1 MRLTKLLVLVY
12 SLKQLIDLKKT
23 TENFKKSLISL
34 FKDYKNRFIIFLK
47 INITGITNQLF
58 NILLTEV
65 LSQALDKK
73 LLDPDKL
80 HVKIYLFCYDGQVL
94 ERDTPAVS

>member
-1 MRLTKLLVLVY
+1 MRLTKLLVLVF

-23 TENFKKSLISL
+23 TENFRKSLISL

-65 LSQALDKK
+65 LS
-73 LLDPDKL
+73 
-80 HVKIYLFCYDGQVL
+80 
-94 ERDTPAVS
+94 

>member
-1 MRLTKLLVLVY
+1 MRLTKLLVLVF

-23 TENFKKSLISL
+23 TENFQKSLISL

-65 LSQALDKK
+65 LS
-73 LLDPDKL
+73 
-80 HVKIYLFCYDGQVL
+80 
-94 ERDTPAVS
+94 

>member
-65 LSQALDKK
+65 LS
-73 LLDPDKL
+73 
-80 HVKIYLFCYDGQVL
+80 
-94 ERDTPAVS
+94 